1 MGDNFA
7 CAMNAANEAA
17 VGLYLQD
24 KIGFYDISDLI
35 EHVLGKLERLEVT
48 KDSLLYTDRLARELV
63 YQKVGAK
70 NW

>member
-1 MGDNFA
+1 MGDNYA

-35 EHVLGKLERLEVT
+35 EHVLGKIERLEVT
-48 KDSLLYTDRLARELV
+48 KDSLLYTDRVARELV
-63 YQKVGAK
+63 YQKVGVK
-70 NW
+70 N

>member
-1 MGDNFA
+1 MGDNYA

-35 EHVLGKLERLEVT
+35 EHVLGKIERIEVT
-48 KDSLLYTDRLARELV
+48 KDSLLYTDSLARALV
-63 YQKVGAK
+63 YQKVGVK
-70 NW
+70 N